1 MARRCTL
8 NVSITPEM
16 ARSIRAATESGRYQ
30 SASEM
35 VREGLR
41 LLGDRD
47 RLAALNEVRAKI
59 ATGLDEAR
67 AGDLLDGEGVMREME
82 EQLSGRTSSARRPA
96 TTRRRRAG

>member
-1 MARRCTL
+1 MVRRRTLNISLSQQMAREI
-8 NVSITPEM
+8 N
-16 ARSIRAATESGRYQ
+16 AAVEAGRYQ

-59 ATGLDEAR
+59 AIGLDEAR
-67 AGDLLDGEGVMREME
+67 AGRLLDGQSVMDDLEA
-82 EQLSGRTSSARRPA
+82 QLNQRTSPAR
-96 TTRRRRAG
+96 RRRRAG